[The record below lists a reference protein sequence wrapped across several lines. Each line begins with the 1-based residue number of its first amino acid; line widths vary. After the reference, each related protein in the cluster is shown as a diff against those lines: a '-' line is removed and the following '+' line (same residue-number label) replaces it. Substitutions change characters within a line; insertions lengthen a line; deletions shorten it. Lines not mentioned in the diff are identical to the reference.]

1 MVAVRTA
8 RSEPI
13 QEMFFLKMKSTEHG
27 NRLNIADEDVGE
39 KSAVSFCYRW
49 LNLAEKIMNF
59 VCYINTKTS

>member
-1 MVAVRTA
+1 
-8 RSEPI
+8 
-13 QEMFFLKMKSTEHG
+13 MKSTEHG

-39 KSAVSFCYRW
+39 KSAVSLCYRW